1 MVGAVAALSEYDGLG
16 VAVHG
21 SSGCWFYPSSLLR
34 VDLGC
39 TDLSSEDAVLGTEA
53 RARATVET
61 MLHRHRAVALVNTC
75 IPGIAGEDLAG
86 ALADLP
92 VTVVDA
98 PGFLGGVWAGH
109 ACAIAAL
116 CPVVDEEG
124 VGVGIDG
131 LSPLDPFARG
141 NLYECERLLRIA
153 GASPA
158 VRYAGGP
165 VESLSQA
172 APVSVVANPA
182 FAAGPGERA
191 GDLLGLD
198 AVLATFERL
207 SDRDDRID
215 VATVEAE
222 CAAADER
229 CIRACDKYLL
239 SHDPPR
245 AALFGEGAYI
255 AAAARLLDRY
265 LGAECLVLGYRDAAP
280 PGVRWETAR
289 ADDLGSVEEI
299 LNRAEP
305 DLILGSSFEQRLRP
319 GAAFVPVAPPI
330 RGRWRLAAVPFVGVE
345 GVLATVEAV
354 LNACAEAR
362 KL

>member
-1 MVGAVAALSEYDGLG
+1 MVGAVAALSSYDGLG

-39 TDLSSEDAVLGTEA
+39 TDLSGEDAVLGTET
-53 RARATVET
+53 RARTTVEA

-75 IPGIAGEDLAG
+75 VPGLAGEDLAG
-86 ALADLP
+86 ALIDLP

-98 PGFLGGVWAGH
+98 PGFLGDVWAGH

-116 CPVVDEEG
+116 RPVVDDVAE
-124 VGVGIDG
+124 GVGIDG

-141 NLYECERLLRIA
+141 NLHECERLLRIA
-153 GASPA
+153 GASPT
-158 VRYAGGP
+158 VRYAGGQL
-165 VESLSQA
+165 ESLSQA

-191 GDLLGLD
+191 GNLLGLD
-198 AVLATFERL
+198 AVLATFDRL

-215 VATVEAE
+215 VAAIEAE
-222 CAAADER
+222 CAGADER
-229 CIRACDKYLL
+229 CVRACDKYLR
-239 SHDPPR
+239 SHEPPR

-255 AAAARLLDRY
+255 AAAARLLDHY
-265 LGAECLVLGYRDAAP
+265 LGADCLVLGYRDAVP
-280 PGVRWETAR
+280 PGVKWKAVR
-289 ADDLGSVEEI
+289 ADDLGSAEEI
-299 LNRAEP
+299 LNRAQP
-305 DLILGSSFEQRLRP
+305 DLVLGSSFEQRLRP
-319 GAAFVPVAPPI
+319 GAAFVPVTQPI
-330 RGRWRLAAVPFVGVE
+330 RGRWRLAAMPFVGVE
-345 GVLATVEAV
+345 GVLALVEAV

-362 KL
+362 